1 MSEPEFQPGFRF
13 SVLDSVVLMVGAVV
27 SVMSWQQTVSVGFV
41 VAFVFGHFFVFCN
54 VFRVSRSLELA
65 WAGLFVA
72 VVASTVVTEIP
83 GWPIAITLS
92 LFATGTI
99 IAIEMRKPS
108 YHGVCWKRI
117 NPDLQKWWEEQNALL
132 RGKVSDSS

>member
-1 MSEPEFQPGFRF
+1 MTEPKFQPGFRF
-13 SVLDSVVLMVGAVV
+13 SVLDSVVLVVGAAV
-27 SVMSWQQTVSVGFV
+27 SVISWQQIMWGGFV
-41 VAFVFGHFFVFCN
+41 VAFVVGHFFLFCN
-54 VFRVSRSLELA
+54 VFRVSRSLELV

-117 NPDLQKWWEEQNALL
+117 NPDLHKWWEEQN
-132 RGKVSDSS
+132 G